1 MSGFEIKIVEQGG
14 ILYFTLK
21 GPGTYAHLL
30 RAVTAIITETKSR
43 EIWHVLC
50 DARTMTNP
58 MGAFEKF
65 EAGAELARGADPRMK
80 MAVLA
85 QLEAID
91 YIFENVTRNR
101 GLDVA
106 VFKSESTALQWLH
119 RDK

>member
-1 MSGFEIKIVEQGG
+1 MNGFEIKIVEQGG
-14 ILYFTLK
+14 ILYFALK
-21 GPGTYAHLL
+21 GAGTHAHLL
-30 RAVTAIITETKSR
+30 RAVTAIVAETKSR

-50 DARTMTNP
+50 DARAMTNP

-65 EAGAELARGADPRMK
+65 EAGVELARGADPRMK

-85 QLEAID
+85 QVEAID

-106 VFKSESTALQWLH
+106 VFKNEDTALQWLLSD
-119 RDK
+119 R